1 MSSGV
6 VVIGQDDAVKR
17 GDIALL
23 GEESSQQLSMRVQ
36 EILPGQSTPLHIHH
50 EQAETFYVVQ
60 GEFRFRAG
68 DWEVDGQPGITVHIP
83 KGVPHCF
90 AYLGRETSGQLISV
104 LTPGIH
110 DGFIRDIPSAQK
122 SGVSPEVLADIAAAN
137 GATILGTDLD
147 VGLDA
152 ES

>member
-6 VVIGQDDAVKR
+6 VVIGQEDALVR
-17 GDIALL
+17 GNIALL
-23 GEESSQQLSMRVQ
+23 GEETNQQLSMRVQ

-50 EQAETFYVVQ
+50 EQAETFYVMQ

-68 DWEVDGQPGITVHIP
+68 DQEVDGQPGITVHIP

-90 AYLGRETSGQLISV
+90 AYLGREASGQLISV

-110 DGFIRDIPSAQK
+110 DGFIRDIPEAQK
-122 SGVSPEVLADIAAAN
+122 SGVSPEALADIAAAN
-137 GATILGTDLD
+137 GATILG
-147 VGLDA
+147 
-152 ES
+152 